1 MSGEPT
7 DKNGGEK
14 CGNRP
19 PFSVEYRST
28 KNKPQGGCRAVNDTR
43 IASKAKAQLANFMG
57 KEEVDLAQC
66 VRPLEPDVILPPSAR
81 RTADICPSSIVLKD
95 IYYSSFLESY
105 VYPSVVP
112 RIDIVGIKL
121 PPVFLQLSSWSIGFS
136 HDSYHLFICHAYM

>member
-1 MSGEPT
+1 MSL
-7 DKNGGEK
+7 KLAA
-14 CGNRP
+14 
-19 PFSVEYRST
+19 FSSDPSF
-28 KNKPQGGCRAVNDTR
+28 PQISQV
-43 IASKAKAQLANFMG
+43 
-57 KEEVDLAQC
+57 
-66 VRPLEPDVILPPSAR
+66 AR
-81 RTADICPSSIVLKD
+81 RTANICPSSIVLKD